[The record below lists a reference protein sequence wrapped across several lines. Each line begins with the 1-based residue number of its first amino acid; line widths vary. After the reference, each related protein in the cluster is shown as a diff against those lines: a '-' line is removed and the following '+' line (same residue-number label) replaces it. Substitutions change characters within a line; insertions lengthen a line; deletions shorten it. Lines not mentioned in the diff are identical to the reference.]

1 MITQDSGDSALPPL
15 RSLAHQTTKDL
26 PVQLTSKVVVSMLLC
41 GLSLSLAACGAPK
54 SAAAVSESEMKKVR
68 SSFANLKTG
77 ASTKDTLASFTAGNK
92 VKLGSA
98 NIAGAAIEEWKVE
111 AMREA
116 KPRND
121 LFISFLYFC
130 NDRLVDITDTRVDFR
145 ANPELVKQWAAGTK

>member
-1 MITQDSGDSALPPL
+1 M
-15 RSLAHQTTKDL
+15 QTS
-26 PVQLTSKVVVSMLLC
+26 SKMFAVLLC

-68 SSFANLKTG
+68 TSFTNLKTG
-77 ASTKDTLASFTAGNK
+77 VSKKDALASFTAGNK

-98 NIAGAAIEEWKVE
+98 NIAGANVEEWKVE

-130 NDRLVDITDTRVDFR
+130 NDRLVDVTDTRVDFR
-145 ANPELVKQWAAGTK
+145 ANPELVKEWAAGGK